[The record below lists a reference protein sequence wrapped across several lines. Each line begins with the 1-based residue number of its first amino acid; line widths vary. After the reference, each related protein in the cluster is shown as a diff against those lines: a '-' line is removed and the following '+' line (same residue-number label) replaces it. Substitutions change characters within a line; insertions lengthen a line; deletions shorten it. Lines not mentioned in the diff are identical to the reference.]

1 MYGYE
6 TFHDELM
13 KNLIES
19 VHSGSASHAYIF
31 EGKKGLGKL
40 SSARLF
46 AAALTCSNTEISPCG
61 SCPSCIE
68 AKANTNP
75 DIIYVC
81 PKKDKKT
88 IGADDMRS
96 LEEDVAIKPF
106 SSARKVYIIEDGSLL
121 TEAAQNVFLKTFEE
135 PPEYAVFII
144 VTENS
149 SVLLQTV
156 LSRFTL
162 IHFPEVS
169 DRAVENYI
177 KSKYPYETEHLSFL
191 VKYCAGVPGAAD
203 AVITDSEFETLRSA
217 SLQKLPALISAKRL
231 AAFDIRNF
239 LDENKERAPEILDFW
254 LSFLR
259 DTVLIQNGARD
270 EIINIDKIDSLMR
283 ISSEFDP
290 RNIVKLTDNIVK
302 AQKMLARYVNLKAVS
317 MWLALK
323 DKTPEVLSVF

>member
-1 MYGYE
+1 MYGYKI
-6 TFHDELM
+6 FHDELM

-31 EGKKGLGKL
+31 EGEKGLGKL
-40 SSARLF
+40 TSARLF
-46 AAALTCSNTEISPCG
+46 AAALTCSNTEIAPCC

-75 DIIYVC
+75 DIIYVR

-106 SSARKVYIIEDGSLL
+106 ASARKVYIIEDGSLL

-149 SVLLQTV
+149 SALLQTV

-162 IHFPEVS
+162 IHFPAVA
-169 DRAVENYI
+169 DRVVENYI
-177 KSKYPYETEHLSFL
+177 KSKYPDETERLSFL

-203 AVITDSEFETLRSA
+203 SVICDSEFETLRSE
-217 SLQKLPALISAKRL
+217 SLQKLPSLLSANRL
-231 AAFDIRNF
+231 AAYDIRNF
-239 LDENKERAPEILDFW
+239 LDENKERASEILDFW

-270 EIINIDKIDSLMR
+270 EIISIDKFDYLVR
-283 ISSEFDP
+283 ISSGFESAD
-290 RNIVKLTDNIVK
+290 IVKLTDNIVK
-302 AQKMLARYVNLKAVS
+302 SQKMLARYVNLKAVS

-323 DKTPEVLSVF
+323 

>member
-6 TFHDELM
+6 TFHDDLM

-19 VHSGSASHAYIF
+19 VHSGSASHAYVF
-31 EGKKGLGKL
+31 EGEKGLGKL

-46 AAALTCSNTEISPCG
+46 AAALACPNAEISPCG

-75 DIIYVC
+75 DIIYVR

-144 VTENS
+144 VIENLS
-149 SVLLQTV
+149 ALLQTV

-162 IHFPEVS
+162 IHFPEIS
-169 DRAVENYI
+169 DRAVESYI
-177 KSKYPYETEHLSFL
+177 KSKYPDETERLPFL

-203 AVITDSEFETLRSA
+203 AVIADSEFEALRSA
-217 SLQKLPALISAKRL
+217 SLQKLSSLLSGKRL
-231 AAFDIRNF
+231 AAFEIRDF
-239 LDENKERAPEILDFW
+239 LDENKERASEILDFW

-259 DTVLIQNGARD
+259 DAILIQNDARD
-270 EIINIDKIDSLMR
+270 EIINIDKIDFLTR
-283 ISSEFDP
+283 ISSEFNPED
-290 RNIVKLTDNIVK
+290 IVKTTDNLIK

-317 MWLALK
+317 MWLSLK
-323 DKTPEVLSVF
+323 DRSST